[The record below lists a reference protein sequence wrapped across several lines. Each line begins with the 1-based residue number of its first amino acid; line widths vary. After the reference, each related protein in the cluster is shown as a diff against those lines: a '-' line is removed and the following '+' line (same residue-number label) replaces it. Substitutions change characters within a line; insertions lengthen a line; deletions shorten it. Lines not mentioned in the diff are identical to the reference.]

1 MSNPIMRPLIGPRM
15 QRMITALVHD
25 RNVDAVLGRG
35 PIVVLGV
42 AKPEDDRKWIR
53 VSML

>member
-15 QRMITALVHD
+15 QRMLEAIVHD
-25 RNVDAVLGRG
+25 RNVDAVLGG
-35 PIVVLGV
+35 GTITILGV
-42 AKPEDDRKWIR
+42 AKSEDDRKWIR